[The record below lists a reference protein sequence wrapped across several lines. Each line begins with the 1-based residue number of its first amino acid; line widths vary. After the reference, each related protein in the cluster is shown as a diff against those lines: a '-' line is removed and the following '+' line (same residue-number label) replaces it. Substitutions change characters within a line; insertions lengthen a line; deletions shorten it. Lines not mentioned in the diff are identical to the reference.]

1 MTPPIAFN
9 FDELLAKSEF
19 LGSIQRLKSPAG
31 KSRLFGAKVRR
42 LKPEEIRTLRKQGNR
57 AEDWKKIWVVPNFTP
72 GRVSGSTFT
81 GTCVLGSFKEESVR
95 AVEGLSMPSGIY
107 DSTIADSEIGNH
119 CLIRRVGVVSR
130 MTVGDRAV
138 LYETG
143 ELSVSGGC
151 GFGNGR
157 PIPVGPETGGR
168 EVLSFAELTIPL
180 AEAVARRRSD
190 AAFLDR
196 YAQFVREYVKAC
208 TLPFGVIEPAAVVRF
223 CGKIRNSYIGRGALI
238 DGAIGIE
245 NSTVLSSSGESAE
258 VATGAI
264 VRNSC
269 VQWGCEVTTGAI
281 VDNSVLTEHSHA
293 ERQAK
298 ITHSIIGPNSDIGEG
313 EITSCLVGPFVAS
326 HHQSLLIAALWPEGK
341 GNVAHG
347 SNIGSNHTSR
357 APDQEIWCGE
367 GTFFGLGVN
376 IKFPCDFSESPY
388 SIIATGS
395 ETLPPQRIEFPFSL
409 IHHTNEWP
417 QGAAPSYHE
426 ILPAWVLSDNLY
438 MLKRNEGKYK
448 KRNKA
453 QRTVF
458 VFDVFRPDTVAK
470 MVRARDRLAAVE
482 QNKSVYTQKD
492 IPGLGRNY
500 LKEEKR
506 LDSLETYG
514 YFIEY
519 YALCGLKSRIDGWLL
534 DHPPAD
540 IARLCGETSDDDEW
554 EFQRKLLADEGYC
567 ERGIEENLRRLAAM
581 QETIAQA
588 TEDAKHKDDMRGMKI
603 IPDYSE
609 AHRSA
614 AEDGFVRDIRSE
626 TEALKR
632 EIEALIRRLA

>member
-1 MTPPIAFN
+1 MIPSNDFH
-9 FDELLAKSEF
+9 FDELLEKSEF
-19 LGSIQRLKSPAG
+19 LDPIRSIKTSPG

-42 LKPEEIRTLRKQGNR
+42 LKPEEIRLLKKQGNR
-57 AEDWKKIWVVPNFTP
+57 AGDWKTILVSPDFTP
-72 GRVSGSTFT
+72 AAVFGNTFY
-81 GTCVLGSFKEESVR
+81 GTCVLGSFKNATACAAEGISLPCGIFDSV
-95 AVEGLSMPSGIY
+95 
-107 DSTIADSEIGNH
+107 IADSEIADH
-119 CLIRRVGVVSR
+119 CLIQNVGILSR
-130 MTVGDRAV
+130 MLVEEGAV
-138 LYETG
+138 IYETG
-143 ELSVSGGC
+143 ELSAAGEC
-151 GFGNGR
+151 RFGNGR

-180 AEAVARRRSD
+180 AEAVAKRRSD
-190 AAFLDR
+190 AAFLNR
-196 YAQFVREYVKAC
+196 YAEFVREYAETC
-208 TLPFGVIEPAAVVRF
+208 ALPFGVAGRAAVVRF
-223 CGKIRNSYIGRGALI
+223 SGKIRDCFIGDAAVI
-238 DGAIGIE
+238 DGACLIE
-245 NSTVLSSSGESAE
+245 NSTILSSPKEPVHIAS
-258 VATGAI
+258 GAI

-269 VQWGCEVTTGAI
+269 VQWGCEATTGAI

-298 ITHSIIGPNSDIGEG
+298 VTNSIIGPNSDIGEG

-395 ETLPPQRIEFPFSL
+395 DTLPPQRVEFPFSL
-409 IHHTNEWP
+409 IHHPPEWP
-417 QGAAPSYHE
+417 QGAPPAYNE
-426 ILPAWVLSDNLY
+426 ILPGWVLSDNMY

-448 KRNKA
+448 KRNRA

-458 VFDVFRPDTVAK
+458 EFDVFRQDTVGK
-470 MVRARDRLAAVE
+470 MIRARNRLSAVE
-482 QNKSVYTQKD
+482 QVKPVYTGGD

-506 LDSLETYG
+506 LEAIETYG

-519 YALCGLKSRIDGWLL
+519 YVLCGLKTRIDGWMV
-534 DHPPAD
+534 DNPSAD
-540 IARLCGETSDDDEW
+540 IARLCGEPSREPEW
-554 EFQRKLLADEGYC
+554 EFQRTLLDDEGYC

-588 TEDAKHKDDMRGMKI
+588 TEDSKEKDDARGLKI
-603 IPDYSE
+603 LADYRDV
-609 AHRSA
+609 HRPA
-614 AEDGFVRDIRSE
+614 AEDGFVREIRKE
-626 TEALKR
+626 TETMKR
-632 EIEALIRRLA
+632 EIDALVQKLA